1 MKWLDW
7 EDLPEEMRL
16 PEVRPYY
23 DALAQ
28 KRGYLVAKRL
38 VDIVASVGIFALTWW
53 AFLILAAAIKVES
66 AGPVFYRQTRVTQ
79 YGKKFRIFKFRTM
92 VQDADKIG
100 AAVTVDGDTRV
111 TRVGSVIRKFR
122 LDEFSQLIDVF
133 RGTMTLVGTRP
144 EVPQYV
150 ASYSPEMMATLL
162 LPAGVTSRASI
173 EFKDEATFLS
183 GADDVDGTYIRE
195 VLPVK
200 MRINLQDL
208 KMLGVRRD
216 MITLLT
222 TVSEVFCRMKA

>member
-7 EDLPEEMRL
+7 DDLPEEMRI

-23 DALAQ
+23 DALAH

-38 VDIVASVGIFALTWW
+38 VDIVASIGIFALTWW
-53 AFLILAAAIKVES
+53 VFLILAVAIKAES
-66 AGPVFYRQTRVTQ
+66 RGPVFYRQTRVTQ
-79 YGKKFRIFKFRTM
+79 YGREFRIFKFRTM
-92 VQDADKIG
+92 VQDADRIG
-100 AAVTVDGDTRV
+100 AAVTVDGDPRV

-173 EFKDEATFLS
+173 EFKDEEALLS
-183 GADDVDGTYIRE
+183 GADDVDGTYINE
-195 VLPVK
+195 VLPLK
-200 MRINLQDL
+200 MSANLQDL
-208 KMLGVRRD
+208 KMPSICRD
-216 MITLLT
+216 ISTMIT
-222 TVSEVFCRMKA
+222 TVSEVFCRRNA

>member
-23 DALAQ
+23 DALEQ

-53 AFLILAAAIKVES
+53 AFLILAVAIKVES
-66 AGPVFYRQTRVTQ
+66 PGPVFYRQTRVTQ

-100 AAVTVDGDTRV
+100 TAVTVSEDPRI

-122 LDEFSQLIDVF
+122 LDEFGQLIDVF

-173 EFKDEATFLS
+173 EFKDEDVLLS
-183 GADDVDGTYIRE
+183 GADDTDGVYISK

-208 KMLGVRRD
+208 KMPSTCRD
-216 MITLLT
+216 ISTMLT
-222 TVSEVFCRMKA
+222 TASEVFCRRKA